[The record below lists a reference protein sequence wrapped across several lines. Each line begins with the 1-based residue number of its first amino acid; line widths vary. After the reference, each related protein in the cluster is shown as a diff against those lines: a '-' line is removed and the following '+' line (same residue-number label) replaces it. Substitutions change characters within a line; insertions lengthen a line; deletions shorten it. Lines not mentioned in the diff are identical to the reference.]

1 MRKNKKLV
9 CPACGSDNIQFVG
22 NQRKAFS
29 VGKAIGG
36 AVLTSSF
43 GGVGSL
49 AGFIGKKS
57 KKNTFVCLNCG
68 KEFKVKG

>member
-29 VGKAIGG
+29 VGKAVGG

-49 AGFIGKKS
+49 AGFIGKKI
-57 KKNTFVCLNCG
+57 
-68 KEFKVKG
+68 

>member
-9 CPACGSDNIQFVG
+9 CPACGSDNIQFAG

-29 VGKAIGG
+29 VGKAVGG
-36 AVLTSSF
+36 AVLA